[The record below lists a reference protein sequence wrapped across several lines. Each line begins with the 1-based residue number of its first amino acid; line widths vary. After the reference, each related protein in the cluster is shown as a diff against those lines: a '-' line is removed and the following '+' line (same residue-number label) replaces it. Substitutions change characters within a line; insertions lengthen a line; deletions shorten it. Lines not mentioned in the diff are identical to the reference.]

1 MNITAEQ
8 LKQYLHY
15 NPDDGS
21 FTRILKDGST
31 GRIYRKQNYLTITIN
46 DKSHSAHRLAWLY
59 MTGEWPSNFI
69 DHINRDPSDNRW
81 CNLRIASYAE
91 NNRNKSIGID
101 NTSGYKGVNWHKHK
115 NKWRSE
121 IKVNKKA
128 IHLGYYD
135 NKEEAAEA
143 YIQAAKKYHG
153 EFASF

>member
-1 MNITAEQ
+1 MITLNE
-8 LKQYLHY
+8 LKQKIYY

-31 GRIYRKQNYLTITIN
+31 GRTNKKKNYAGIRISG
-46 DKSHSAHRLAWLY
+46 KSYPAHRLAWLY
-59 MTGEWPSNFI
+59 MTGEWPSKFI

-81 CNLRIASYAE
+81 CNLREASYAE
-91 NNRNKSIGID
+91 NNRNKSIGTD

-121 IKVNKKA
+121 IKVNKKV